1 MRRCLSA
8 ALSVLAVCVLHAGPP
23 PDRVW
28 EGGAASSLPAT
39 SSLKVVSWN
48 IERGLQLESVKAVLR
63 EHSPA
68 LALLQEVDRDA
79 RRTGRRNI
87 PEELARDL
95 GLAYLFAAE
104 FEELGQGSRDAP
116 AYHGQAILTALPV
129 SSTRIIRF
137 TRQTGYW
144 QPRWFLPNWA
154 VFQRRTGG
162 RLTLAAE
169 VQTAQQRLVIYNV
182 HLESRGP
189 EDLRLSQI
197 EEVLADSRRYP
208 DGTPI
213 LIAGDLNTRKP
224 SSSAIAA
231 LLKAGFRKAVG
242 DEVTTIRGAAL
253 DWIFV
258 RGPVSF
264 EEGAI
269 HRDVRASDHFPLS
282 VRIRLDDND

>member
-1 MRRCLSA
+1 
-8 ALSVLAVCVLHAGPP
+8 
-23 PDRVW
+23 
-28 EGGAASSLPAT
+28 
-39 SSLKVVSWN
+39 
-48 IERGLQLESVKAVLR
+48 VKAALR

-87 PEELARDL
+87 PEELAREL
-95 GLAYLFAAE
+95 GLSYLFAAE

-282 VRIRLDDND
+282 VRIRLDNND